1 MIHGSDEYIL
11 PKIAERD
18 LRRFCNLR
26 STSSDL
32 GLKLPLHKV
41 LPFFL
46 SLVLPV
52 SLFSMHYSRQ
62 NYDMRGFCSVIY
74 VLQTSVVVLL
84 VLPWNIWQWHVWDL
98 IKDWKIHCDLHYIES
113 IFYPFAWT
121 IIKIG
126 ATSSFHFIMPR
137 SNSGIRLF

>member
-41 LPFFL
+41 LLFFL
-46 SLVLPV
+46 SLILPV
-52 SLFSMHYSRQ
+52 SLFLIHYSRQ
-62 NYDMRGFCSVIY
+62 IYDMRGFCSVTH
-74 VLQTSVVVLL
+74 VLQTYTVVLL
-84 VLPWNIWQWHVWDL
+84 VLPWNILTMACLGSH
-98 IKDWKIHCDLHYIES
+98 KDWKSHCDLHYIES

-126 ATSSFHFIMPR
+126 ATSSLHFIMQR
-137 SNSGIRLF
+137 SNSGICFF

>member
-41 LPFFL
+41 LLFFL

-52 SLFSMHYSRQ
+52 SFFLMHYSRQ
-62 NYDMRGFCSVIY
+62 NYDMRGFCSVIH

-84 VLPWNIWQWHVWDL
+84 VLPWNILTMACLGSHKRL
-98 IKDWKIHCDLHYIES
+98 K
-113 IFYPFAWT
+113 
-121 IIKIG
+121 
-126 ATSSFHFIMPR
+126 
-137 SNSGIRLF
+137 NSL